1 MLDDGWSL
9 SLIGNGSVRDIRE
22 CDNLPMIVFLI
33 GVFGFGVVT
42 VVGFGTVGLGIGCD
56 VGVGGIGGC

>member
-1 MLDDGWSL
+1 M
-9 SLIGNGSVRDIRE
+9 LIGNGSVRDIRE

-42 VVGFGTVGLGIGCD
+42 VVGFGTVGHGIGCD